1 MYRNILVPIDG
12 SETANLGLEEAIR
25 LAQSQGGRIR
35 LVHIVNEFLPLAPTL
50 YSANIVSV
58 METIRKA
65 GESALEAAEAAVRR
79 AGVEVDTRLV
89 EAPGG
94 QAGANVVE
102 QAIEWPAELIV
113 CGTHGRRGIRR
124 VVLGSDA
131 EYIVRRTPVPVLLVR
146 SRESLGE

>member
-102 QAIEWPAELIV
+102 QAIEWPAEAHRV
-113 CGTHGRRGIRR
+113 WHARASRYPARGARKRCGVHRASDPSAGAA
-124 VVLGSDA
+124 GSQ
-131 EYIVRRTPVPVLLVR
+131 
-146 SRESLGE
+146 S